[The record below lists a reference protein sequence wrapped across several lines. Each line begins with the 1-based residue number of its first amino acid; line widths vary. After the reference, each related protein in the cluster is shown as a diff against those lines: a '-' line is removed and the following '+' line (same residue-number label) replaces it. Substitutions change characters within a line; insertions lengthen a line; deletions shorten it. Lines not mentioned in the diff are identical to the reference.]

1 MKKYCLLLLG
11 LCCFVPIHAQSVIDK
26 YIREGLDNNES
37 IKQQT
42 FLLKKNL
49 YALKEAQSLF
59 FPKLIVS
66 GSYNK
71 ADGGRTVDFPVGD
84 LLNPIY
90 NSLNELTGS
99 QSFPSLENMAIQLNP
114 DNYYHAKIRLD
125 MPVFNAELL
134 YNRKIKR
141 TTADMQE
148 TEILLYKREL
158 IKEIKK
164 AYYQYCQS
172 SKTVEIRE
180 NAVKVAGES
189 FRINQSLLKNGKTN
203 NTTVLRSENEVTR
216 AEAALFSAL
225 QAQKNSQSYFNFL
238 LNKPFETEIEI
249 EEPEIILSNGSSNI
263 SVEDREEMQKLLLA
277 SDITQLNKG
286 LAKSFMLPKV
296 NAFLDLGSQGFDWKM
311 NDKTR
316 YYMLGV
322 SLQWTFSLGG
332 QHIHKINA
340 AKADIGAT
348 QAQTNH
354 VREQLELQL
363 RQAINNHLDA
373 LNNYDSEKSQMDV
386 AEKYYRD
393 MVKLYKE
400 GQALYIELLDAQTQY
415 INTSVLLNIARYNV
429 CIKQAEV
436 ERANASFNLNNY

>member
-114 DNYYHAKIRLD
+114 DNYYDAKIRLD

-158 IKEIKK
+158 VKEIKK
-164 AYYQYCQS
+164 AYYQY
-172 SKTVEIRE
+172 
-180 NAVKVAGES
+180 
-189 FRINQSLLKNGKTN
+189 
-203 NTTVLRSENEVTR
+203 
-216 AEAALFSAL
+216 
-225 QAQKNSQSYFNFL
+225 
-238 LNKPFETEIEI
+238 
-249 EEPEIILSNGSSNI
+249 
-263 SVEDREEMQKLLLA
+263 
-277 SDITQLNKG
+277 
-286 LAKSFMLPKV
+286 
-296 NAFLDLGSQGFDWKM
+296 
-311 NDKTR
+311 
-316 YYMLGV
+316 
-322 SLQWTFSLGG
+322 
-332 QHIHKINA
+332 
-340 AKADIGAT
+340 
-348 QAQTNH
+348 
-354 VREQLELQL
+354 
-363 RQAINNHLDA
+363 
-373 LNNYDSEKSQMDV
+373 
-386 AEKYYRD
+386 
-393 MVKLYKE
+393 
-400 GQALYIELLDAQTQY
+400 
-415 INTSVLLNIARYNV
+415 
-429 CIKQAEV
+429 
-436 ERANASFNLNNY
+436 

>member
-1 MKKYCLLLLG
+1 M
-11 LCCFVPIHAQSVIDK
+11 
-26 YIREGLDNNES
+26 
-37 IKQQT
+37 
-42 FLLKKNL
+42 
-49 YALKEAQSLF
+49 
-59 FPKLIVS
+59 
-66 GSYNK
+66 
-71 ADGGRTVDFPVGD
+71 
-84 LLNPIY
+84 
-90 NSLNELTGS
+90 
-99 QSFPSLENMAIQLNP
+99 
-114 DNYYHAKIRLD
+114 
-125 MPVFNAELL
+125 
-134 YNRKIKR
+134 
-141 TTADMQE
+141 
-148 TEILLYKREL
+148 
-158 IKEIKK
+158 
-164 AYYQYCQS
+164 
-172 SKTVEIRE
+172 
-180 NAVKVAGES
+180 
-189 FRINQSLLKNGKTN
+189 
-203 NTTVLRSENEVTR
+203 TR